1 MEFTLV
7 TSNSVGNEG
16 IRDSLLHQFVSMD
29 NRLTWFRRT
38 AIFSLIGIPGKC
50 TWNCLTFFLQL
61 FGQHDRHLLDG
72 TANFKAAAFRVHTG
86 KIPVSLSRVMCVV
99 LTSYRIGLANR
110 NIGKKIIGV
119 YQRERTML
127 VLQSSYTRC
136 VLTQSVDLI

>member
-50 TWNCLTFFLQL
+50 TWSYLTFFLQL

-86 KIPVSLSRVMCVV
+86 EIPVSRKRVMCVV
-99 LTSYRIGLANR
+99 LTSYRIGLVNR
-110 NIGKKIIGV
+110 NLGKGSSGIFR
-119 YQRERTML
+119 RERASAITAKL
-127 VLQSSYTRC
+127 LQIC
-136 VLTQSVDLI
+136 VLTLVVDLI